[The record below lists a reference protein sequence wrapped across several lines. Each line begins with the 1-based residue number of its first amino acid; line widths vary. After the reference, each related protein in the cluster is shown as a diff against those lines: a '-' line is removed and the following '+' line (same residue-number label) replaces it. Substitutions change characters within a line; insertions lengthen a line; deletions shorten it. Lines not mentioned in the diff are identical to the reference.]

1 MFQQDTAAAGK
12 ITAITRHPH
21 AGKRRLKQ
29 GKMAA
34 IVGFPASLNPE
45 RLPVNSPFDIAATRA
60 QFPALALKD
69 GDRPRIYFDNPAGTQ
84 VPKQVIDRTVETL
97 ATKNANLG
105 GYFTTTVQA
114 GELVDLAHL
123 ACADLYNARS
133 AAEIVFGQ
141 NMTTLTFHMSRCL
154 GRKFERGDEIVLSRM
169 DHDANISP
177 WLLLAEDLGLVV
189 RWMDFDTETYEFPED
204 ALRKV
209 LSDKTRLVA
218 LGYASNCT
226 GTVNDVKS
234 FAKEA
239 KSASALVYVD
249 AVQYAP
255 HYAVDVQDLGADVV
269 VSSAYKWFGPH
280 MGVLWARQEL
290 LAETFAYKVRPAGDD
305 HKFETGTL
313 SHEGMAGCLGAIE
326 YLQQFGSGSTCSEKI
341 MSAWEALVSYEH
353 QITLQLIDGLRGV
366 KGLTIRGITS
376 ANAMHRRVPTV
387 SFTLDG
393 HHPDALAKNFAAEN
407 MFVWSGHNYAV
418 EPVGRM
424 GLMDKGGVLRVGLA
438 HYNTPAE
445 VDQFLSCLTRIIK
458 H

>member
-1 MFQQDTAAAGK
+1 VAA
-12 ITAITRHPH
+12 
-21 AGKRRLKQ
+21 
-29 GKMAA
+29 
-34 IVGFPASLNPE
+34 
-45 RLPVNSPFDIAATRA
+45 LPDIAQIRSS
-60 QFPALALKD
+60 FPALTLKD
-69 GDRPRIYFDNPAGTQ
+69 GATPRIYFDNPAGTQ
-84 VPKQVIDRTVETL
+84 VPQQVIDRTVETL
-97 ATKNANLG
+97 TAKNANLG
-105 GYFTTTVQA
+105 GYFSTTVQA
-114 GELVDLAHL
+114 GALVDLAHQ
-123 ACADLYNARS
+123 ACADFYNASS
-133 AAEIVFGQ
+133 AREIVFGQ

-154 GRKFERGDEIVLSRM
+154 GRKFKRGDEIVLSRM
-169 DHDANISP
+169 DHDANVSP

-189 RWMDFDTETYEFPED
+189 KWMDFDTETYEFPDD

-209 LSDKTRLVA
+209 LSDRTKLVA

-239 KSASALVYVD
+239 KAAGALVYVD

-255 HYAVDVQDLGADVV
+255 HYAIDVQDLGADVV

-280 MGVLWARQEL
+280 MGVLWAREEL
-290 LAETFAYKVRPAGDD
+290 LAETFAYKVRPAADD

-313 SHEGMAGCLGAIE
+313 AHEGMAGCLGAIE
-326 YLQQFGSGSTCSEKI
+326 YLEQFGTGATRAVKI
-341 MSAWEALVSYEH
+341 SSAWDALAKHE
-353 QITLQLIDGLRGV
+353 QKITLQLIDGLRSF

-376 ANAMHRRVPTV
+376 ANAVHRRVPTV

-393 HHPDALAKNFAAEN
+393 HHPDGLAEEFARKN
-407 MFVWSGHNYAV
+407 MFVWSGHNYAI

-424 GLMDKGGVLRVGLA
+424 GLLDKGGVLRVGLA
-438 HYNTPAE
+438 HYNTALE